1 MNKLDLVTDL
11 WVGLNG
17 GYITKDEYTDMLELQ
32 NLDDVCPN
40 FIECSSSLDKEM
52 ALESENIEF

>member
-11 WVGLNG
+11 WVGLND

-32 NLDDVCPN
+32 NLDDG
-40 FIECSSSLDKEM
+40 SSLDKEM